1 MKLTS
6 AEGKQMDKR
15 PTIIDVARHAGVS
28 KSTVSL
34 VLQNSPLVKSETRK
48 KVEASIKATNY
59 VYNRSAANLGGAGT
73 DLIGLVINDL
83 RNPFFT
89 EFATSAQ
96 MSFSKHGYA
105 TVIANTDEDPNIQS
119 QVIAS
124 MLEHDVSA
132 LLISPCYGGDAA
144 IFEDVSRSR
153 KPLMQ
158 VLRCIDARTDQFPFF
173 SIDYEKG
180 GRLATE
186 HLLGLGTRR
195 IAFVGGVE
203 DGPIT
208 QERMSGYRQ
217 VMAEY
222 GLETIAFHGRATRL
236 MGRDIAQKLAHDHPE
251 IEAVLCFND
260 LVGLGMISGFAETPV
275 KVGSDILLV
284 GFDDIE
290 ECQQTHPQLSS
301 VRCDVNKFGQTAA
314 EYILNWLNTDIA
326 PQTLPRA
333 AVQLIARQSSLGHSC

>member
-1 MKLTS
+1 MN
-6 AEGKQMDKR
+6 KR
-15 PTIIDVARHAGVS
+15 PTIKDVAKHAGVS

-34 VLQNSPLVKSETRK
+34 VLQNSPLVKKQTREA
-48 KVEASIKATNY
+48 VESSIQAINY

-73 DLIGLVINDL
+73 GLIGMVINDL

-96 MSFSKHGYA
+96 MTFSKHGYA
-105 TVIANTDEDPNIQS
+105 SVIANTDENSDIQD

-132 LLISPCYGGDAA
+132 LLISPNYGGDGLIFDA
-144 IFEDVSRSR
+144 IARSQ

-158 VLRCIDARTDQFPFF
+158 VLRCVDNRTDQFPFF
-173 SIDYEKG
+173 SMDYETG

-186 HLLGLGTRR
+186 HLLECGARK
-195 IAFVGGVE
+195 IAFVGGIE

-217 VMAEY
+217 VMTEHNQQ
-222 GLETIAFHGRATRL
+222 TISFHGRATRM
-236 MGRDIAQKLAHDHPE
+236 MGHDTAKMIVADHPD
-251 IEAVLCFND
+251 IEAIICFND
-260 LVGLGMISGFAETPV
+260 LVALGMLSGFYQTSK

-290 ECQQTHPQLSS
+290 ECEQAYPQLSS
-301 VRCDVNKFGQTAA
+301 IRCDVNKFGQKSA
-314 EYILNWLNTDIA
+314 EFILDWLDSGVM
-326 PQTLPRA
+326 PPPMPRE
-333 AVQLIARQSSLGHSC
+333 AVEMIARQSSLGL